1 MAIGCPNSQPKSST
15 RPLVVTALG
24 LEMEWT
30 GQAGATLVILA
41 AAVITIIVALRF
53 EMQWVG

>member
-1 MAIGCPNSQPKSST
+1 MAMGCSNSQPKAST

-30 GQAGATLVILA
+30 GQAGATLVIVA
-41 AAVITIIVALRF
+41 AAVIAIVVALRF
-53 EMQWVG
+53 EMQWVR